1 MFSLKI
7 ILMKTMAPLKQKL
20 TNKIAFEKCKALKD
34 LEKGMSLDRLSFKSI
49 MGYKMHYGISK
60 FKNYLMVPLNYKTIM
75 A

>member
-49 MGYKMHYGISK
+49 MGYKC
-60 FKNYLMVPLNYKTIM
+60 IM
-75 A
+75 GFPNLKITLWCP